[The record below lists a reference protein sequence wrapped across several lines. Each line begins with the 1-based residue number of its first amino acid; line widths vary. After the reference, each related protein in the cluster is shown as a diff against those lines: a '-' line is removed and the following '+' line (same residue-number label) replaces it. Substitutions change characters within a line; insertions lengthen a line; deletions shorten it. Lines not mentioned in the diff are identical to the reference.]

1 MQARYRL
8 LPRRPAPARRLRGAR
23 APTGRGAPEAV
34 GYCTANRTCAAL
46 SAKTHVFDFANRAWI
61 LGAVRDAATGPEADA
76 LAALMARMSA
86 PDPDDRPTFA
96 GALALLDR
104 WNASRQGS

>member
-1 MQARYRL
+1 M
-8 LPRRPAPARRLRGAR
+8 
-23 APTGRGAPEAV
+23 
-34 GYCTANRTCAAL
+34 TCAAL